1 MSYGK
6 GLPVGVTKGV
16 PPKNVGPKEKGS
28 KGDGGPVA
36 LGLPPDVCRP
46 WTSGL
51 KEGWI
56 DTIPHRF
63 HTKVWNSI

>member
-1 MSYGK
+1 MDPDVLLKGATRRSDQRGATEKCGPEGK
-6 GLPVGVTKGV
+6 GQQR
-16 PPKNVGPKEKGS
+16 
-28 KGDGGPVA
+28 DGGPVA
-36 LGLPPDVCRP
+36 LGLPP
-46 WTSGL
+46 GL